1 MNVILNSFNGNV
13 GSVVPDTIG
22 KDSVGI
28 RSVRLEYVNSTG
40 NNLPANVYMRAHISA
55 GAMLLPRTVLDLYGV
70 SLVCTVNGVYGA
82 NTPETIGGSEP
93 FTVSNDTDEIVFITK
108 DVVIDVEKSEHSD
121 FIATE
126 VEVKVDFPT

>member
-1 MNVILNSFNGNV
+1 MNVILNSFNGGA

-28 RSVRLEYVNSTG
+28 RSVRLEYADSTG
-40 NNLPANVYMRAHISA
+40 NNLPSNVYVRAHISA

-70 SLVCTVNGVYGA
+70 SLFCTVKGVYGA

-93 FTVSNDTDEIVFITK
+93 FTVSNDTDEIAFITK

-126 VEVKVDFPT
+126 VEVKVNFPT